1 MRSFVLEAVE
11 YLSQLTLE
19 NFKGL
24 FDPLSK
30 HPTKANVFIS
40 CDKVKKFRF
49 LFCVIT
55 PWKTNEALLTL
66 TL

>member
-49 LFCVIT
+49 LFCDYAL
-55 PWKTNEALLTL
+55 KTNEALLTL

>member
-19 NFKGL
+19 NFIGL

-55 PWKTNEALLTL
+55 P
-66 TL
+66 

>member
-40 CDKVKKFRF
+40 CDKVKKFV
-49 LFCVIT
+49 LCDYAL
-55 PWKTNEALLTL
+55 KTNEALLTL